1 MQYSLLHSPNM
12 GTSMVLFIMF
22 EFPFY
27 MGYYNIMKT
36 EQYSSRAL
44 KKLLRAQKIALMSEL
59 KEALGT
65 NVDVTVFRKL
75 AELGYRS
82 SYSNR
87 GQYYTLEQTPQFDGW
102 GLWSFRSVYF
112 SERGTLRATAEALVD
127 KSEKGFFAT
136 ELEALLY
143 VEVKGCLRKLVSEE
157 AISREKVCG
166 RYLYCSSNPACR
178 KEQIRSR
185 GIYESKTMLGG
196 AFVHDEIMPDE
207 LRAAIVLFFSLLD
220 EQQRRIYAGLESL
233 KLGHGGDQRIAD
245 LFSLDRGTVAR
256 GREELLRQDIGV
268 EERIRK
274 PGAGRKPHEK
284 KLRRSLSGSKKS

>member
-1 MQYSLLHSPNM
+1 
-12 GTSMVLFIMF
+12 MF
-22 EFPFY
+22 EIPLY
-27 MGYYNIMKT
+27 RGYHNIMKT
-36 EQYSSRAL
+36 ERYSSRTL
-44 KKLLRAQKIALMSEL
+44 RKLLRAQKIASISEL

-75 AELGYRS
+75 TELGYRT

-87 GQYYTLEQTPQFDGW
+87 GQYYTLEQIPQFDGW
-102 GLWSFRSVYF
+102 GLWCFRSVYF

-127 KSEKGFFAT
+127 ESEKGFFAT
-136 ELEALLY
+136 ELEALLH
-143 VEVKGCLRKLVSEE
+143 VEVKGCLRKLVAEE

-166 RYLYCSSNPACR
+166 RYLYCSSDPACR
-178 KEQIRSR
+178 KEQTRAR
-185 GIYESKTMLGG
+185 GIYESKTMPGG
-196 AFVHDEIMPDE
+196 ALAHDEVMPDE

-245 LFSLDRGTVAR
+245 LFNLDRGTVAR
-256 GREELLRQDIGV
+256 GREELLTRDIGV
-268 EERIRK
+268 EDRTRK

-284 KLRRSLSGSKKS
+284 KPRRSSSGSKKS

>member
-1 MQYSLLHSPNM
+1 
-12 GTSMVLFIMF
+12 MF
-22 EFPFY
+22 EFPLY
-27 MGYYNIMKT
+27 RDYYNIMKT
-36 EQYSSRAL
+36 ERYSSRVL
-44 KKLLRAQKIALMSEL
+44 RKLLRAQKIASMSEL
-59 KEALGT
+59 KESLGT

-75 AELGYRS
+75 AELGYRT

-87 GQYYTLEQTPQFDGW
+87 GQYYTLEQTPEFDGW

-112 SERGTLRATAEALVD
+112 SECGTLRATAEALVD
-127 KSEKGFFAT
+127 ESEKGFFAT
-136 ELEALLY
+136 ELEALLH
-143 VEVKGCLRKLVSEE
+143 VEVKGCLRKLVAEQ

-166 RYLYCSSNPACR
+166 RYLYCSGNPACR
-178 KEQIRSR
+178 KEQTRAR
-185 GIYESKTMLGG
+185 GIYECKTTPGG
-196 AFVHDEIMPDE
+196 ALVHDEVMPDE

-245 LFSLDRGTVAR
+245 LFDLDRGTVAK
-256 GREELLRQDIGV
+256 GREELLTRDIGV

-284 KLRRSLSGSKKS
+284 KPQRSSSRSKKS